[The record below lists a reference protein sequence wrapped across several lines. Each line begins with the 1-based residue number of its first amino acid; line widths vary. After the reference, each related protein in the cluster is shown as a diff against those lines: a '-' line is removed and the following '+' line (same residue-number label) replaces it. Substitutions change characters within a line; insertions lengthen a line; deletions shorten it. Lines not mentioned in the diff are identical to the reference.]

1 MARPPFDPQ
10 RAAFLLLAGVLAVQS
25 LVVLMGATACFI
37 YAEVIIKG
45 GTEIN
50 CDPYNR
56 LMGLMAAGLSAAL
69 AFAGIRG
76 KDDDRGDRG
85 DKGKGDK

>member
-10 RAAFLLLAGVLAVQS
+10 RAAFLLLAGVLAVHS
-25 LVVLMGATACFI
+25 VVVIGMTGACIWHAD
-37 YAEVIIKG
+37 VIVSG

-56 LMGLMAAGLSAAL
+56 LMGLMSAALAAAL

-76 KDDDRGDRG
+76 PPPDKPPDDHSPR
-85 DKGKGDK
+85 

>member
-10 RAAFLLLAGVLAVQS
+10 RAAFLLLAGVLAVHAI
-25 LVVLMGATACFI
+25 VVLGMMGACVWHAGT
-37 YAEVIIKG
+37 IIAG

-56 LMGLMAAGLSAAL
+56 LMALLSAALAAAL

-76 KDDDRGDRG
+76 PPPDDKPPHDPPR
-85 DKGKGDK
+85 